1 MLEICVAKYRKFCQK
16 SLWDEWEKPDEE
28 IRKVAEKFVMANCY
42 DPKVACQKFSGKRG
56 VMMEGR
62 LVTGNETLGL

>member
-1 MLEICVAKYRKFCQK
+1 VAKYRKFCQQ

-42 DPKVACQKFSGKRG
+42 DRKAACQKFSEKRG
-56 VMMEGR
+56 GVMERR
-62 LVTGNETLGL
+62 LVTGNETLLMLIML